1 MILSN
6 REGLA
11 AFDCEPDHGN
21 RKPGLSAMLRV
32 HNEEAWIKAALESIL
47 PWVNEAVVLLN
58 NCTDATPR
66 IVAEVLMRNRDKVNV
81 FFYPFDLHPMGPG
94 HDTCPP
100 DSVHACAYY
109 YNFAQAQTTLTHVLK
124 WDGDM
129 VAQDW
134 LGGEISRLMTEGH
147 DRIKFEGRDLVGD
160 DLTAIGCHPRCP
172 TNGVYRVREGVHYAQ
187 GPMTQNL
194 RGVSEPPHVIDRPA
208 FLHFKWSRK
217 SFASATVQWP
227 ENWREIPHFQRI
239 AERRH
244 PVALYEG
251 EYPSSVAAML

>member
-1 MILSN
+1 MKLVN

-11 AFDCEPDHGN
+11 AFDCEPDHSD

-32 HNEEAWIKAALESIL
+32 HNEEAWIGLALESVL
-47 PWVNEAVVLLN
+47 PWVDEAVVVLN
-58 NCTDATPR
+58 HCTDATPR
-66 IVAEVLMRNRDKVNV
+66 IVADVWLRNPEKVKV
-81 FFYPFDLHPMGPG
+81 FEYRFKLHPMGPG
-94 HDTCPP
+94 HDDCPA

-109 YNFAQAQTTLTHVLK
+109 YNFAQAKTTRTHVLK

-129 VAQDW
+129 VAMDW
-134 LGGEISRLMTEGH
+134 LGDEIRDLISGGH

-160 DLTAIGCHPRCP
+160 DLTMIGCHPRCP
-172 TNGVYRVREGVHYAQ
+172 TNGVYKVRAGVHYAQ

-194 RGVSEPPHVIDRPA
+194 RSVPEPPHVIEPPA
-208 FLHFKWSRK
+208 FLHFKWCRK
-217 SFASATVQWP
+217 SFASAAVQWP

-244 PVALYEG
+244 PVARYEG
-251 EYPSSVAAML
+251 EYPASVRALL